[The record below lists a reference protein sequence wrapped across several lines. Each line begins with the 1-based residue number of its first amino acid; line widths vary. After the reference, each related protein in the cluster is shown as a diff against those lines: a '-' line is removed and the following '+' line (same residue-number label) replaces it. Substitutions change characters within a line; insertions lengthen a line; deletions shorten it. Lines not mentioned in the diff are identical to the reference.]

1 MVGPQIKLHG
11 IFKHGSCIYKHID
24 IYISVMLALPHH
36 AAIVIRQ
43 RGATT
48 LSSSINALY
57 FRRIHLS
64 SNSANPFRQ
73 PPRRLSTAFAV
84 AVSCAAV
91 GGLFM
96 SHTALSDSGN
106 PAPAVVASVPPS
118 ATSFTASGDV
128 PSSASHLNLS
138 FTAGLSPYLIFFV
151 CAVYLILCFQL
162 ARPQMTQLK
171 IDSSLQSAAQAMC
184 ASLDPPQFIAD
195 DRA

>member
-1 MVGPQIKLHG
+1 
-11 IFKHGSCIYKHID
+11 
-24 IYISVMLALPHH
+24 MLALSHRS
-36 AAIVIRQ
+36 AIYIRQ

-57 FRRIHLS
+57 FRRIRFS
-64 SNSANPFRQ
+64 TKSATLF
-73 PPRRLSTAFAV
+73 PPPQRVSRALAV
-84 AVSCAAV
+84 AISCAAV

-96 SHTALSDSGN
+96 SHTALSDSGH

-162 ARPQMTQLK
+162 ARPPMTPLK

-184 ASLDPPQFIAD
+184 ASLDPPQCIAD
-195 DRA
+195 NHSVGALFMRVRWARRVQCSGIRCPRASCRC